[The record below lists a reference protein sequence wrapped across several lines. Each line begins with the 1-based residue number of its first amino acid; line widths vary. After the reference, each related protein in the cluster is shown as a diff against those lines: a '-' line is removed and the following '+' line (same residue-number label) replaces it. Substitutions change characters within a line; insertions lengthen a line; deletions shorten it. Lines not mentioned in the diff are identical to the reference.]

1 MRFLPNLITI
11 LRILLTAPFVWALLH
26 GHYGVSLALFVVA
39 GVSDGVDGFLAKHFD
54 WVSRLGA
61 ILDPIADKLLLISA
75 FLSLGWLHLVP
86 WWLVGLVLLRDLV
99 IVVGAAVYYFVVGRF
114 AMAPLVSSKI
124 NTFAQ
129 IVLVVLVLWSAWHGG
144 LAPLWRT
151 LVEYFVVGTTVFS
164 GTAYVLTWS
173 RRALRNGNRA

>member
-11 LRILLTAPFVWALLH
+11 LRILLTAPFVWTLLH
-26 GHYGVSLALFVVA
+26 GHYGVALALFVVA

-54 WVSRLGA
+54 WISRLGA

-75 FLSLGWLHLVP
+75 YLSLGWLHRLP
-86 WWLVGLVLLRDLV
+86 WWLVALVLLRDLV
-99 IVVGAAVYYFVVGRF
+99 IVVGAAAYYFVVGRF

-129 IVLVVLVLWSAWHGG
+129 IVLVVMVLWGAWHGG
-144 LAPLWRT
+144 LAASWRGLAEYGVVATT
-151 LVEYFVVGTTVFS
+151 LFS
-164 GTAYVLTWS
+164 GSAYVLTWS
-173 RRALRNGNRA
+173 RRALRYGNRS